1 MSNNEI
7 VQKLWNL
14 CDVLRDD
21 GINYADYVTE
31 LVLLLFIKMEHE
43 NTQSGVIS
51 GHKLPEGARWPDIA
65 RLDGPNLLT
74 YYKATLL
81 GLSQS
86 TDPLISAIYAD
97 AQTRIKEPR
106 HLKQLI
112 SAIDSI
118 DWYSAP
124 SATASATSTKAC
136 SRRTPPKPSRGA
148 GQYFT
153 PRPLDRQHRRP
164 HQARKPAKPCRTRP
178 PAPAAS

>member
-1 MSNNEI
+1 
-7 VQKLWNL
+7 
-14 CDVLRDD
+14 
-21 GINYADYVTE
+21 
-31 LVLLLFIKMEHE
+31 VLLLFIKMEHE
-43 NTQSGVIS
+43 NAQSGVMHGTS
-51 GHKLPEGARWPDIA
+51 CPKAPAGRTSP

-97 AQTRIKEPR
+97 AQTRMKEPR

-136 SRRTPPKPSRGA
+136 WKRTPPKPKA
-148 GQYFT
+148 
-153 PRPLDRQHRRP
+153 
-164 HQARKPAKPCRTRP
+164 
-178 PAPAAS
+178 APASTSPRAR